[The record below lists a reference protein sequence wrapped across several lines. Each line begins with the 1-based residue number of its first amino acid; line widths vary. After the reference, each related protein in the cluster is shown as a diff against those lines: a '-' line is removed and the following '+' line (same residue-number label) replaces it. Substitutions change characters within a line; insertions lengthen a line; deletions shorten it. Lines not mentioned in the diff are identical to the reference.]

1 MFYPTW
7 GDKVFKENN
16 VIKFVKSILE
26 LFPCRCGVTWGAEVW
41 VHSSF
46 GSTHCHGTM
55 AITHRTLVEEG
66 ISAGGVMDINAAL
79 QEVLKTTLTQ
89 GGLAWGIS
97 KLPKP

>member
-1 MFYPTW
+1 
-7 GDKVFKENN
+7 
-16 VIKFVKSILE
+16 
-26 LFPCRCGVTWGAEVW
+26 
-41 VHSSF
+41 
-46 GSTHCHGTM
+46 M